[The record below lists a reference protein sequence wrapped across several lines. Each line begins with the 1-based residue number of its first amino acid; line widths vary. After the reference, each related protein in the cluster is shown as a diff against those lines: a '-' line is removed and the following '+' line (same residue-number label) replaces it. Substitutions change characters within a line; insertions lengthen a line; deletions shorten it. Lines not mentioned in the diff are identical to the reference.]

1 MKKDTNGFHSLSVLK
16 TKNYYRYIKC
26 QLDDNQLRKCWDT
39 LKYNLSLS
47 KFRLSKCDITQ
58 WNDAPAN
65 LQLFHINSN

>member
-47 KFRLSKCDITQ
+47 CDTL
-58 WNDAPAN
+58 NYPSVTLRN
-65 LQLFHINSN
+65 EMTHQLTYSYST